1 MTRKCGGPCF
11 KGDGTDGIKDVNVEL
26 GKGSFIKMLSHL
38 NKNTALLLLIFSFLI
53 KERNG
58 TGLPVGQ
65 VMKVGGPRPR
75 VQDPTAGNSRP
86 PPSR

>member
-1 MTRKCGGPCF
+1 MTRRCGGPCF
-11 KGDGTDGIKDVNVEL
+11 KGDGTDGIKDV
-26 GKGSFIKMLSHL
+26 KGSFIKMLSHL

>member
-1 MTRKCGGPCF
+1 M
-11 KGDGTDGIKDVNVEL
+11 DGTDGIKDVNVEL
-26 GKGSFIKMLSHL
+26 GKGSVIKMLSHL
-38 NKNTALLLLIFSFLI
+38 NKNTVLLLLIFSFLI